1 MKTNGSPSET
11 ILRIRGFVISDPSS
25 LRKRIGM
32 LEVNRAEFNFGNILD
47 TEVKRDSILIRN
59 SSDKEMELIFE
70 PPEEKAENFK
80 LELGMNPLPSG
91 ASCFIYGELHG
102 DPGGEYGFV
111 RYRYTFY
118 DKHNPEKQR
127 GGLQASYTQNE
138 DFSVWTNEERDKAPN
153 IRFSQTTC
161 DFGEKRRKELI
172 ECVFEFTNT
181 GKSDLIIRDV
191 RRASFIEL
199 VRIDERVKPG
209 EKGEL
214 VFDVNLTRS
223 QGEFIRY
230 ITVTTNCPGR
240 IKNKLTIRGK
250 IVDR

>member
-1 MKTNGSPSET
+1 VKTNGKPSET
-11 ILRIRGFVISDPSS
+11 ILRIRGLVIPDPTS
-25 LRKRIGM
+25 LRKRIGL
-32 LEVNRAEFNFGNILD
+32 LEINRAEFNFGNILD

-70 PPEEKAENFK
+70 SPEEAADNFK
-80 LELGMNPLPSG
+80 LEPGMNPLPSG
-91 ASCFIYGELHG
+91 ETCFIYGELHG
-102 DPGGEYGFV
+102 DPEGEYGFV

-127 GGLQASYTQNE
+127 GGIQVSYNQSE
-138 DFSVWTNEERDKAPN
+138 DFSAWTNEQKAKAPN

-161 DFGEKRRKELI
+161 DFGEKSRKELI

-181 GKSDLIIRDV
+181 GLSDLIIRDV
-191 RRASFIEL
+191 RKASFIKF
-199 VRIDERVKPG
+199 VRMDECVKPG

-214 VFDVNLTRS
+214 VFDVSLTRS

-240 IKNKLTIRGK
+240 KKNKLTIRGK